1 MHAPSS
7 APPSPPACGISSH
20 SLVEARLSEVA
31 GLRDRGGPPGSPA
44 LPARFLRH
52 CDEHAV
58 VGMHAVLAAI
68 ASHPGPAASFAR
80 HGVVAAP
87 CLAGRI
93 MAARTL
99 AAFASGGPVTVSPH
113 VVPQASLHSIAGAVS
128 VGLGMRGP
136 HLGVGGGPHALAEG
150 LFAALSLVG
159 AGGDGAALPGAWVV
173 ATEWD
178 AEPAL
183 DAAGAPGG
191 DPVCRALALLVEPA
205 PRARGCTVGGGSGCG
220 KPACGR
226 ATRATPSAGLA
237 LSLQLADA
245 RHGARPGSRLAEFAR
260 ALEMCRE
267 GTALVSWA
275 LECPWGAE
283 LRVERV
289 ADAAGRTAVAPRRE
303 AA

>member
-1 MHAPSS
+1 MHALPS
-7 APPSPPACGISSH
+7 ARPSPPTCGIASH
-20 SLVEARLSEVA
+20 ALVEARLSEIA
-31 GLRDRGGPPGSPA
+31 GLRDQGGPPGAPP

-68 ASHPGPAASFAR
+68 AVHPDPATSFER

-87 CLAGRI
+87 CQAGRI

-99 AAFASGGPVTVSPH
+99 AALKSGGAVTVSPH

-128 VGLGMRGP
+128 VALGMHGP
-136 HLGVGGGPHALAEG
+136 HLGVSGGSHALAEG
-150 LFAALSLVG
+150 LVGALSLVG
-159 AGGDGAALPGAWVV
+159 ASGAAPSGAWVV

-178 AEPAL
+178 DEPAL
-183 DAAGAPGG
+183 DASGAPEG
-191 DPVCRALALLVEPA
+191 DPLCRALAVLVEPA
-205 PRARGCTVGGGSGCG
+205 PQQRGCSGRGQSTCG
-220 KPACGR
+220 KASC
-226 ATRATPSAGLA
+226 TRAGARTAASGRLA
-237 LSLQLADA
+237 LSLHLADA
-245 RHGARPGSRLAEFAR
+245 GRGGRPGSRLAEFAR
-260 ALEMCRE
+260 ALEMCRT

-283 LRVERV
+283 VRVERV
-289 ADAAGRTAVAPRRE
+289 ADAAAVRRPVGGRRE